1 MNDINEK
8 IRARFFEL
16 QDKKFKTFSNSLC
29 NTSDYEMIGV
39 RTPQIRNIAKE
50 LAKEDINK
58 ILKYDDIR
66 YYEDMLL
73 RGFLIGVSKISIED
87 TFKYLK
93 EFIPRI
99 DNWAVCD
106 STCASLKITKKHI
119 DEMWKFLQK
128 YIKSDGE
135 YEIRFA
141 IVMYLDYFIDDKYLK
156 KIFDQIEQIS
166 DDRYYVKMAVAWFL
180 ATAYAKFPTYT
191 MEFLKKTNIDNWTY
205 NKAIQ
210 KMIESYRVSDAD
222 KVILRKMKK
231 LL

>member
-1 MNDINEK
+1 MSDINEK

-16 QDKKFKTFSNSLC
+16 QDKKFRDFSSSLC
-29 NTSDYEMIGV
+29 NTSDCKMIGV
-39 RTPQIRNIAKE
+39 RTPQIRNMAKE
-50 LAKEDINK
+50 LAREHIDD
-58 ILKYDDIR
+58 ILKYDDIK

-87 TFKYLK
+87 TFRYLK

-106 STCASLKITKKHI
+106 STCASLKITKKHK
-119 DEMWKFLQK
+119 DEMWNFLQK

-141 IVMYLDYFIDDKYLK
+141 VVMYLDYFIDDKYLK
-156 KIFDQIEQIS
+156 KIFNQIEQIS

-205 NKAIQ
+205 NKSIQ
-210 KMIESYRVSDAD
+210 KMIESYRVSDDD

-231 LL
+231 